1 MPATKQEQHEKNV
14 PDTPLGRLYREHI
27 NLILKKDIEG
37 ILDQYMPDALLISS
51 FSADRKAQ
59 YYRGRDQLREHFK
72 GILGLQGLEVEIAFW
87 GETENTLMIVEAVK
101 VTDNKGETAAMRFA
115 DSWVLRDGK
124 IAIHFAGMVQYP
136 DGSIA

>member
-27 NLILKKDIEG
+27 GLILKKDIEG
-37 ILDQYMPDALLISS
+37 ILDQYTPDALLISS
-51 FSADRKAQ
+51 FSADRKPQ